1 MDGTWY
7 FSSQSENIHC
17 PHCSRIEHTNGCTT
31 HYHSALTPVVVSPG
45 HSQWVGELEEGNGLH
60 TLLELTDG
68 NYRLVRSAVGARRK
82 FFEHIRTLTTYLHF
96 ESWDHLMDF
105 MLRGLEIGPYA
116 SLRN

>member
-1 MDGTWY
+1 MIAAATRWLVANAERY
-7 FSSQSENIHC
+7 
-17 PHCSRIEHTNGCTT
+17 HT
-31 HYHSALTPVVVSPG
+31 
-45 HSQWVGELEEGNGLH
+45 GND

-105 MLRGLEIGPYA
+105 LLRGLEIGPYA

>member
-1 MDGTWY
+1 MNLLA
-7 FSSQSENIHC
+7 F
-17 PHCSRIEHTNGCTT
+17 
-31 HYHSALTPVVVSPG
+31 
-45 HSQWVGELEEGNGLH
+45 GLH